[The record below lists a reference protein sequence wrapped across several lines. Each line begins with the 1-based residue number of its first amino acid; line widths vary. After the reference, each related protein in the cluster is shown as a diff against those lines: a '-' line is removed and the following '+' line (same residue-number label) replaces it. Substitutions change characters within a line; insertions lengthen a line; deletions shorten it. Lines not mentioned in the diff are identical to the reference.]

1 MARDDSVGPP
11 PSGDVSRADV
21 SPIFTI
27 GHSVHSDAAFLE
39 LLHRYDVT
47 NVLDIRSSPYSR
59 HAPQFNR
66 QNLQRFLDTS
76 GIRYSF
82 GGRTLGGRPTDMAL
96 YVSGQVSYEKMA
108 MAESFVV
115 SVRRVAVAARSAR
128 VALLCSE
135 SDPIECHRFLLV
147 GRALSIRAI
156 EVQHIISDGRLESHS
171 QAEERM
177 ISTLGLQQRDI
188 FDHSDVLM
196 SAYRAQAARCAYA
209 FATPAAHLERFG

>member
-1 MARDDSVGPP
+1 MARDDSVVPP
-11 PSGDVSRADV
+11 PSVDAFRADF

-27 GHSVHSDAAFLE
+27 GHSVHSETAFLE
-39 LLHRYDVT
+39 LLHQHNVT

-66 QNLQRFLDTS
+66 QSLQQFLNTS
-76 GIRYSF
+76 GIHYSF
-82 GGRTLGGRPTDMAL
+82 GGRSLGGRPTDLAL
-96 YVSGQVSYEKMA
+96 YVAGQVSYERMA
-108 MAESFVV
+108 MAESFVA
-115 SVRRVAVAARSAR
+115 SVRRVAVAARSSR

-135 SDPIECHRFLLV
+135 SDPIQCHRFLLV
-147 GRALSIRAI
+147 GRALSNRALD
-156 EVQHIISDGRLESHS
+156 VQHIISDGRLESHG

-177 ISTLGLQQRDI
+177 ISTLGLQQREI
-188 FDHSDVLM
+188 FDHSDALT